1 MHTQVMSNNNGSVA
15 QVMSVLDKKIQEAV
29 TELIHAANHAHAKS
43 IKEKNKKLVQMEED
57 NKKLKVK
64 LAKSIKEK
72 NEMEEENKKLKVT
85 HKEQVLKL
93 KQDHSKKENKMM
105 KRMKKQSDELSRM
118 RQNFQARF
126 VCPITQ
132 DVMEDPV
139 LVAQTGNTYERR
151 AVEEWFARSNTD
163 PLTNAE
169 LEDAT
174 LIPNNVLRCAE

>member
-1 MHTQVMSNNNGSVA
+1 MREQI
-15 QVMSVLDKKIQEAV
+15 L
-29 TELIHAANHAHAKS
+29 
-43 IKEKNKKLVQMEED
+43 
-57 NKKLKVK
+57 KLKQ
-64 LAKSIKEK
+64 EK
-72 NEMEEENKKLKVT
+72 KKLKVT
-85 HKEQVLKL
+85 HKEQILKL
-93 KQDHSKKENKMM
+93 K
-105 KRMKKQSDELSRM
+105 KKQSDELSRM

-163 PLTNAE
+163 PLTNE
-169 LEDAT
+169 KLEVAT

>member
-1 MHTQVMSNNNGSVA
+1 MSNNNGTGAQVNDLVA
-15 QVMSVLDKKIQEAV
+15 QVRSVVEDNKKLKV
-29 TELIHAANHAHAKS
+29 KLAKS
-43 IKEKNKKLVQMEED
+43 IKEKNKKLVEMEED
-57 NKKLKVK
+57 NKKLKMVK
-64 LAKSIKEK
+64 SFYKEKYFQSIKEK

-93 KQDHSKKENKMM
+93 KQDHSKKIQRM
-105 KRMKKQSDELSRM
+105 KKKQSDELSRM

-163 PLTNAE
+163 PLTNE
-169 LEDAT
+169 KLEVAT

>member
-1 MHTQVMSNNNGSVA
+1 MHAQVMSNNNGSGAQDNDLVA
-15 QVMSVLDKKIQEAV
+15 QVISFLDKEFQ
-29 TELIHAANHAHAKS
+29 
-43 IKEKNKKLVQMEED
+43 EKNKKLVEMEED

-64 LAKSIKEK
+64 LAKS
-72 NEMEEENKKLKVT
+72 EEDNKKLKVT
-85 HKEQVLKL
+85 H
-93 KQDHSKKENKMM
+93 NKMM
-105 KRMKKQSDELSRM
+105 KRMKKQSDELSLTKK
-118 RQNFQARF
+118 NFQARF

-151 AVEEWFARSNTD
+151 AVEEWFARRNTD

-174 LIPNNVLRCAE
+174 LIPNNVLR

>member
-1 MHTQVMSNNNGSVA
+1 
-15 QVMSVLDKKIQEAV
+15 
-29 TELIHAANHAHAKS
+29 
-43 IKEKNKKLVQMEED
+43 MEED

-64 LAKSIKEK
+64 LAKS
-72 NEMEEENKKLKVT
+72 EEDNKKLKVT
-85 HKEQVLKL
+85 H
-93 KQDHSKKENKMM
+93 NKMM
-105 KRMKKQSDELSRM
+105 KRMKKQSDELSLTKK
-118 RQNFQARF
+118 NFQARF

-151 AVEEWFARSNTD
+151 AVEEWFARRNTD

-174 LIPNNVLRCAE
+174 LIPNNVLR

>member
-1 MHTQVMSNNNGSVA
+1 MHAQVMSNNNGTGAQVNDLVA
-15 QVMSVLDKKIQEAV
+15 QVISVV
-29 TELIHAANHAHAKS
+29 
-43 IKEKNKKLVQMEED
+43 ED

-64 LAKSIKEK
+64 LAKS
-72 NEMEEENKKLKVT
+72 EEDNKKLKVT
-85 HKEQVLKL
+85 H
-93 KQDHSKKENKMM
+93 NKMM
-105 KRMKKQSDELSRM
+105 KRMKKQWDELSLTM
-118 RQNFQARF
+118 KNFQARF

>member
-1 MHTQVMSNNNGSVA
+1 MHTQVMSNNNGTGAQVNDLVA
-15 QVMSVLDKKIQEAV
+15 QVISVV
-29 TELIHAANHAHAKS
+29 
-43 IKEKNKKLVQMEED
+43 ED

-64 LAKSIKEK
+64 LAKS
-72 NEMEEENKKLKVT
+72 EEDNKKLKVT

-93 KQDHSKKENKMM
+93 KQDHSKKKNTMM

-174 LIPNNVLRCAE
+174 LIPNNVLR

>member
-1 MHTQVMSNNNGSVA
+1 MHAQVMSNNNGSVA
-15 QVMSVLDKKIQEAV
+15 QVISVV
-29 TELIHAANHAHAKS
+29 
-43 IKEKNKKLVQMEED
+43 ED

-93 KQDHSKKENKMM
+93 KQDHSKKIQRM
-105 KRMKKQSDELSRM
+105 KKKQSDELSRM

-163 PLTNAE
+163 PLTNE
-169 LEDAT
+169 KLEVAT

>member
-1 MHTQVMSNNNGSVA
+1 
-15 QVMSVLDKKIQEAV
+15 
-29 TELIHAANHAHAKS
+29 
-43 IKEKNKKLVQMEED
+43 
-57 NKKLKVK
+57 
-64 LAKSIKEK
+64 
-72 NEMEEENKKLKVT
+72 
-85 HKEQVLKL
+85 
-93 KQDHSKKENKMM
+93 MM

-174 LIPNNVLRCAE
+174 LIPNNVLR

>member
-1 MHTQVMSNNNGSVA
+1 MHTQVMSNNNGTGAQVNDLVA
-15 QVMSVLDKKIQEAV
+15 QVISVV
-29 TELIHAANHAHAKS
+29 
-43 IKEKNKKLVQMEED
+43 ED

-93 KQDHSKKENKMM
+93 KQDHSKKKNTMM

>member
-1 MHTQVMSNNNGSVA
+1 MSNNNGSGAQDNDLVA
-15 QVMSVLDKKIQEAV
+15 QVISFLDKEFQQK
-29 TELIHAANHAHAKS
+29 K
-43 IKEKNKKLVQMEED
+43 KKLVEMEED

-93 KQDHSKKENKMM
+93 KQDHSKKIQRM
-105 KRMKKQSDELSRM
+105 KKKQSDELSRM

>member
-1 MHTQVMSNNNGSVA
+1 MSNNNGTGAQVNDLVA
-15 QVMSVLDKKIQEAV
+15 QVISVV
-29 TELIHAANHAHAKS
+29 
-43 IKEKNKKLVQMEED
+43 ED

-64 LAKSIKEK
+64 LAKS
-72 NEMEEENKKLKVT
+72 EEDNKKLKVT
-85 HKEQVLKL
+85 H
-93 KQDHSKKENKMM
+93 NKMM

-163 PLTNAE
+163 PLTNAK
-169 LEDAT
+169 LEVAT
-174 LIPNNVLRCAE
+174 LIPNNVLR